1 MVVRPCCEPYDKW
14 ASRLRLA
21 YSQRKKS
28 ARRKKGSAGSAWPT
42 AATRDHHA
50 QGATH
55 NTAAQSDSLATLVE
69 KKWPAPRAEDS
80 ESAGMRHSRGV
91 ADTLTAV
98 TSIWPT
104 PMAGTPAQN
113 GNSAAG
119 NSDFTRKAEDLA
131 RGLWAT
137 PAPMQTREGWTAE
150 AIEDPHQKE
159 KAKGQNGNGFG
170 IGLAAQATALWKTPD
185 VPNGGRAM
193 PEGTTDTG
201 LTPEGKKLTVGL
213 ENQSRMWP
221 TPSAAQDTKG
231 AQADAQAVKDR
242 VGKHQIALADAS
254 LIFSRPDPE
263 TAPHGLPSSDPR
275 QTWRRL
281 RRLVI
286 STHGRATWKRMAASG
301 GKRRLNPNFV
311 AWLMGWPIGHPSCAC
326 SETEWCLW
334 LQHMR
339 GVLSALPT
347 ASGAWI
353 WEPPVWKAPEQMTL
367 F

>member
-28 ARRKKGSAGSAWPT
+28 ARRKKGSGGSAWPT
-42 AATRDHHA
+42 AKAVSG
-50 QGATH
+50 GA
-55 NTAAQSDSLATLVE
+55 NTQREA
-69 KKWPAPRAEDS
+69 
-80 ESAGMRHSRGV
+80 RGA
-91 ADTLTAV
+91 ADTLTAA
-98 TSIWPT
+98 TSIWQTPKTTAGEYTRDRGNPDHERPT
-104 PMAGTPAQN
+104 LEGQAST
-113 GNSAAG
+113 
-119 NSDFTRKAEDLA
+119 
-131 RGLWAT
+131 LWAT

-150 AIEDPHQKE
+150 AIEGQRQKE

-193 PEGTTDTG
+193 PEGMTLTG
-201 LTPEGKKLTVGL
+201 MKPDGTKGQVGL
-213 ENQSRMWP
+213 ENQAKLW
-221 TPSAAQDTKG
+221 T
-231 AQADAQAVKDR
+231 
-242 VGKHQIALADAS
+242 
-254 LIFSRPDPE
+254 
-263 TAPHGLPSSDPR
+263 
-275 QTWRRL
+275 
-281 RRLVI
+281 
-286 STHGRATWKRMAASG
+286 THGRATWKRMAASG

-353 WEPPVWKAPEQMTL
+353 WEPPVWKAPEQMNL
-367 F
+367 L

>member
-1 MVVRPCCEPYDKW
+1 MGAGMTWCHVPETDCPSAQAALAWIW
-14 ASRLRLA
+14 ASCLPNA
-21 YSQRKKS
+21 
-28 ARRKKGSAGSAWPT
+28 
-42 AATRDHHA
+42 
-50 QGATH
+50 
-55 NTAAQSDSLATLVE
+55 
-69 KKWPAPRAEDS
+69 
-80 ESAGMRHSRGV
+80 V
-91 ADTLTAV
+91 AFL
-98 TSIWPT
+98 
-104 PMAGTPAQN
+104 
-113 GNSAAG
+113 
-119 NSDFTRKAEDLA
+119 
-131 RGLWAT
+131 
-137 PAPMQTREGWTAE
+137 
-150 AIEDPHQKE
+150 
-159 KAKGQNGNGFG
+159 
-170 IGLAAQATALWKTPD
+170 
-185 VPNGGRAM
+185 
-193 PEGTTDTG
+193 
-201 LTPEGKKLTVGL
+201 
-213 ENQSRMWP
+213 
-221 TPSAAQDTKG
+221 
-231 AQADAQAVKDR
+231 
-242 VGKHQIALADAS
+242 
-254 LIFSRPDPE
+254 FSRPDPV